1 MGRRG
6 HRGDGNRLL
15 EDDPFDSER
24 GEVRGFGILGSVRSQ
39 VIRARCIEGDQE
51 NRRAALG
58 DSPDGGARILRCTF

>member
-15 EDDPFDSER
+15 EDDPIL
-24 GEVRGFGILGSVRSQ
+24 GESGQDRGFCLLGSVRSQ